1 MVCLFKYV
9 VYTEIGNGLNTLF
22 WMDKWLHGHSIQEL
36 APTVFAS
43 IPKVTKRRLV
53 KDVLHN
59 SNWVQDVQGALSYAF
74 LVQLLDLVEVL
85 EGFSLPA

>member
-1 MVCLFKYV
+1 MVCLFKSV

-22 WMDKWLHGHSIQEL
+22 
-36 APTVFAS
+36 AS
-43 IPKVTKRRLV
+43 IPKKVTKRRLV

-85 EGFSLPA
+85 